1 MSNPYQKAGVD
12 VEAGY
17 QAVERMKK
25 HVKRT
30 ANKGVMGTLG
40 GFGGLFDLSAYQV
53 KQPVLVSGTDGVGT
67 KLLLAQQLQK
77 HDTIGIDCVAM
88 CVNDVLAQGAK
99 PLLFLD
105 YIATGKLDPSVVEQI
120 VAGVAEGCVQAG
132 SALVGGET
140 AEMPGLYTPEEYDL
154 AGFTVG
160 VAEKDQLIDSA
171 SIREGDV
178 LLGLPSSGIH
188 SNGFSLVRKLFF
200 EEHAFSLDAQISEY
214 GIDHLGSVLLTPT
227 KIYVKDVLPLI
238 EARLIQ
244 GISHI
249 TGGGF
254 YENIP
259 RMLPEDLQADIQLGS
274 WPVLPIFSCMQELGG
289 YSTQDMFG
297 IFNMGI
303 GMILAIRKENF
314 AAVTKQ
320 LSSTNTPFYHI
331 GQVKKKTAE
340 QVVLKG
346 ETE

>member
-171 SIREGDV
+171 SIQEGDV

-238 EARLIQ
+238 EAHLIQ

-320 LSSTNTPFYHI
+320 LFSTNTPFYQI
-331 GQVKKKTAE
+331 GQVKKKTAK